1 MGALISMEHVQE
13 VKKIAKKRKLR
24 MHLDGA
30 RLLNALV
37 EQDIAPDVYASQF
50 NTMSFCLSK
59 GMGCPVG
66 SVMLGTEEDV
76 WFARNMRKMVGGG
89 MRQSGMTAVC
99 GLIALEDWEE

>member
-1 MGALISMEHVQE
+1 
-13 VKKIAKKRKLR
+13 

-37 EQDIAPDVYASQF
+37 EQKIAPDVYVSEF
-50 NTMSFCLSK
+50 NTLSFCLSK

-89 MRQSGMTAVC
+89 MR
-99 GLIALEDWEE
+99 